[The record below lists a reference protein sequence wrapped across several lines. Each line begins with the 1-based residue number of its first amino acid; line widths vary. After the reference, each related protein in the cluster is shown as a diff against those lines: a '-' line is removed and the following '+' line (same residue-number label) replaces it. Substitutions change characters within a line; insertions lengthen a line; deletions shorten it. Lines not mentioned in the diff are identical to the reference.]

1 MRALLVASILALV
14 PAKAFACSC
23 AAPPPAKKAL
33 SAAAAVFTGTVTEV
47 VRIDERGTRTKF
59 DPERD
64 LPFIEEAMK
73 NGGKFPPDRVEVTFA
88 IDRVWKGVEK
98 DTVVLKTGIPVCC
111 ICIIPFREGET
122 WMIYA
127 DASKDGSLSTSRCS
141 RTTELKFADKD
152 IKALGKP
159 ARTVATPRPDP
170 APKQPLPAE

>member
-1 MRALLVASILALV
+1 MRALLLASILAVV

-33 SAAAAVFTGTVTEV
+33 SAAAAVFTGTVIDV
-47 VRIDERGTRTKF
+47 VRIDERGARSKF

-64 LPFIEEAMK
+64 LPLIEEAMK

-88 IDRVWKGVEK
+88 LDRVWKGVEK
-98 DTVVLKTGIPVCC
+98 DTVVLQSGIPVCC
-111 ICIIPFREGET
+111 ICLIPFREGET

-152 IKALGKP
+152 INALGKP
-159 ARTVATPRPDP
+159 ARTVDWPKPDP
-170 APKQPLPAE
+170 SPNRLLPGE